1 MCAVGEK
8 WVRMVN
14 NTGGG
19 NLNLTWFLNI
29 LYVPQKRESEARGV
43 GVFELLEAE
52 AEGVLVGSN
61 GVFCHPYVNPTG
73 VVAPFYNP
81 SAASFFD
88 IRTHNTHADLLR
100 AVYEG
105 VALAAQDCFSAVPV
119 LVELL
124 RLTGGGRAAPSCSRL
139 RRNGNFDLRA
149 ETQAT

>member
-1 MCAVGEK
+1 MCAIGEK

-19 NLNLTWFLNI
+19 NLNLSWFLKI
-29 LYVPQKRESEARGV
+29 LCIPQKREAEARGV

-52 AEGVLVGSN
+52 AEGVPVGSN
-61 GVFCHPYVNPTG
+61 GVFCHPYVNPAG
-73 VVAPFYNP
+73 VVAPFYNMG
-81 SAASFFD
+81 AASFFG